1 MEHLLQYVWK
11 HKLFPLQPLQTTGGL
26 PVEVIDPGLH
36 NSNAGPDFFNAK
48 LKIDGTLWVGN
59 VEVHSLSSDW
69 FRHGHDRDRA
79 YDSVILH
86 VAGKVDT
93 DIVRPDGEPLPQ
105 LQLNCPDAVRTHYE
119 ELRNADRYPCCTE
132 VIGALPKVAVHS
144 WLTSLQ
150 TERLQQKALQIEKRL
165 ERCDRNWEDAFFVTL
180 ARNFG
185 FGLNG
190 DAFERWAGTLPFRAV
205 DKHRDDLFQIE
216 AFFFGQAGLLDETA
230 PRANASGRA
239 VKPQVQTAHLTA
251 SGTADA
257 LRAEA
262 KADGLPL
269 HSQAT
274 STLETVP
281 ADLSSGDCCACL
293 QKDALRATSPDG
305 LSEKDVHAGLPKRAF
320 QQASS
325 KDLPADE
332 YYFRLQ
338 KEYRYLRHKF
348 GFDAQM
354 QASDWRLLRLRPGNF
369 PHIRLAQLAWL
380 YRSGSTL
387 FSRLMEG
394 ETLETVRGML
404 AARTSD
410 YWTEHYLFHKP
421 SPRREKTL
429 GAKSV
434 DLLIINTVVPFLYAY
449 GLHKADERLCDRA
462 LRFLD
467 ELKAEDNHIVRSWSA
482 AGLAVTSAA
491 DSQALVQLRTAYC
504 EQRKCLYCRF
514 GYEYMRR

>member
-26 PVEVIDPGLH
+26 PVEVIDPGLR

-86 VAGKVDT
+86 VAGKVDA

-216 AFFFGQAGLLDETA
+216 AFFFGQAGLLDEI
-230 PRANASGRA
+230 ASREDVSNRPA
-239 VKPQVQTAHLTA
+239 TPQVQTVHLTA

-257 LRAEA
+257 LPAEA

-269 HSQAT
+269 HSRVT

-281 ADLSSGDCCACL
+281 A
-293 QKDALRATSPDG
+293 
-305 LSEKDVHAGLPKRAF
+305 
-320 QQASS
+320 
-325 KDLPADE
+325 DLPADE

-394 ETLETVRGML
+394 ETLEAVRGML

-449 GLHKADERLCDRA
+449 GLHKADERMCDRA

>member
-86 VAGKVDT
+86 VAGKVDA
-93 DIVRPDGEPLPQ
+93 DIVRPGGEPLPQ

-230 PRANASGRA
+230 PHGDASGRA
-239 VKPQVQTAHLTA
+239 ATPQVQTEHLTA

-257 LRAEA
+257 LPAEA

-269 HSQAT
+269 HSRVT

-281 ADLSSGDCCACL
+281 A
-293 QKDALRATSPDG
+293 
-305 LSEKDVHAGLPKRAF
+305 
-320 QQASS
+320 
-325 KDLPADE
+325 DLPADE

-354 QASDWRLLRLRPGNF
+354 QASDWRFLRLRPGNF

-394 ETLETVRGML
+394 ETLEAVRGML

-449 GLHKADERLCDRA
+449 GLHKADERMCDRA

>member
-86 VAGKVDT
+86 VAGKVDA

-105 LQLNCPDAVRTHYE
+105 LQLNCPDVVRTHYE

-216 AFFFGQAGLLDETA
+216 AFFFGQAGLLDEI
-230 PRANASGRA
+230 ASREDVSNRPA
-239 VKPQVQTAHLTA
+239 TPQVQTVHLTA

-257 LRAEA
+257 LPAEA

-269 HSQAT
+269 HSRVT

-281 ADLSSGDCCACL
+281 A
-293 QKDALRATSPDG
+293 
-305 LSEKDVHAGLPKRAF
+305 
-320 QQASS
+320 
-325 KDLPADE
+325 DLPADE

-394 ETLETVRGML
+394 ETLEAVRGML

-449 GLHKADERLCDRA
+449 GLHKADERMCDRA

>member
-93 DIVRPDGEPLPQ
+93 DIVRPGGEPLPQ
-105 LQLNCPDAVRTHYE
+105 LHLNCPDAVRTHYE

-216 AFFFGQAGLLDETA
+216 AFFFGQAGLLDEI
-230 PRANASGRA
+230 ASREDVSNRPA
-239 VKPQVQTAHLTA
+239 TQQVQTAHLAA

-262 KADGLPL
+262 KTDGLPL
-269 HSQAT
+269 HSRTT

-281 ADLSSGDCCACL
+281 A
-293 QKDALRATSPDG
+293 
-305 LSEKDVHAGLPKRAF
+305 
-320 QQASS
+320 
-325 KDLPADE
+325 DLPADE

-394 ETLETVRGML
+394 ETLEAVRGML

-449 GLHKADERLCDRA
+449 GLHKADERMCDRA

>member
-86 VAGKVDT
+86 VAGKVDA
-93 DIVRPDGEPLPQ
+93 DIVRPGGEPLPQ

-230 PRANASGRA
+230 PHGDASSRAAT
-239 VKPQVQTAHLTA
+239 PQVQAAHLTA

-262 KADGLPL
+262 KTDGLPF
-269 HSQAT
+269 HSRAT
-274 STLETVP
+274 SSLETVP
-281 ADLSSGDCCACL
+281 A
-293 QKDALRATSPDG
+293 
-305 LSEKDVHAGLPKRAF
+305 
-320 QQASS
+320 
-325 KDLPADE
+325 DLPADE

-394 ETLETVRGML
+394 ETLEAVRGML

-434 DLLIINTVVPFLYAY
+434 DLLVINTVVPFLYAY

>member
-86 VAGKVDT
+86 VAGKVDA
-93 DIVRPDGEPLPQ
+93 DIVRPGGEPLPQ

-230 PRANASGRA
+230 PHGDASGRA
-239 VKPQVQTAHLTA
+239 ATPQVQTEHLTA

-257 LRAEA
+257 LPAEA

-269 HSQAT
+269 HSRVT

-281 ADLSSGDCCACL
+281 A
-293 QKDALRATSPDG
+293 
-305 LSEKDVHAGLPKRAF
+305 
-320 QQASS
+320 
-325 KDLPADE
+325 DLPADE

-394 ETLETVRGML
+394 ETLEAVRGML

-449 GLHKADERLCDRA
+449 GLHKADERMCDRA

>member
-26 PVEVIDPGLH
+26 PVEVIDPGLR

-86 VAGKVDT
+86 VAGKVDA

-216 AFFFGQAGLLDETA
+216 AFFFGQAGLLDEIA
-230 PRANASGRA
+230 SREDASSRAAT
-239 VKPQVQTAHLTA
+239 PQVQTVHLTA

-257 LRAEA
+257 LPAEA

-269 HSQAT
+269 HSRVT

-281 ADLSSGDCCACL
+281 A
-293 QKDALRATSPDG
+293 
-305 LSEKDVHAGLPKRAF
+305 
-320 QQASS
+320 
-325 KDLPADE
+325 DLPADE

-394 ETLETVRGML
+394 ETLEAVRGML

-449 GLHKADERLCDRA
+449 GLHKADERMCDRA

>member
-1 MEHLLQYVWK
+1 M
-11 HKLFPLQPLQTTGGL
+11 
-26 PVEVIDPGLH
+26 IDPGLH

-86 VAGKVDT
+86 VAGKVDA
-93 DIVRPDGEPLPQ
+93 DIVRPGGEPLPQ

-230 PRANASGRA
+230 PHGDASGRA
-239 VKPQVQTAHLTA
+239 ATPQVQTEHLTA

-257 LRAEA
+257 LPAEA

-269 HSQAT
+269 HSRVT

-281 ADLSSGDCCACL
+281 A
-293 QKDALRATSPDG
+293 
-305 LSEKDVHAGLPKRAF
+305 
-320 QQASS
+320 
-325 KDLPADE
+325 DLPADE

-394 ETLETVRGML
+394 ETLEAVRGML

-449 GLHKADERLCDRA
+449 GLHKADERMCDRA